1 MEEGI
6 KNIIAGLNQ
15 AITGGENITVLE
27 EFDRVLGLELLRA
40 IHFNDSSM
48 PFGSHKDRHSTIGT
62 GMIGLDALISFMKH
76 PAVRELSFYTETPLD
91 DEGHKA
97 EIRMIKEKIG
107 EAACGE

>member
-1 MEEGI
+1 MICLDTCHVFSAGYDIVNDLEG
-6 KNIIAGLNQ
+6 
-15 AITGGENITVLE
+15 VLG

-40 IHFNDSSM
+40 VHFNDSSM
-48 PFGSHKDRHSTIGT
+48 PFGSHKDRHSPIGA

-76 PAVRELSFYTETPLD
+76 PAVRELPFYTETPLD